1 MRDDQE
7 SRLLFCC
14 LSLLGNTGMYVCATS
29 ISGYLTIILII
40 LCSFLCMTLRCFF
53 EKSLGL
59 LFMSIRGFYE
69 TKVFMTLSYENFHI
83 IDYKKKMRVFIF
95 IINLLRCFL
104 SVCYHSIPM
113 SLYICV
119 ISYSSFHIIL
129 YLILCLIL
137 IKI

>member
-29 ISGYLTIILII
+29 ISEYLTIILII

-83 IDYKKKMRVFIF
+83 IDYIKKWGFLYSLLIFWDVFYLFATIQF
-95 IINLLRCFL
+95 QCLCI
-104 SVCYHSIPM
+104 SV
-113 SLYICV
+113 
-119 ISYSSFHIIL
+119 L
-129 YLILCLIL
+129 YLIHLFISYCIWYFA
-137 IKI
+137 